1 MTRPAYLTND
11 RVALA
16 YFDGDCGHLALIDE
30 GYYITLLSTTS
41 ARPGHNIRVDDA
53 GTACQHP
60 QLCEGGSNRG
70 NTLTWHHDP
79 AQMGASFARDCRAR
93 MYKTR
98 AGYERAL
105 SNANF

>member
-16 YFDGDCGHLALIDE
+16 YFDGDVGHLTIIDE
-30 GYYITLLSTTS
+30 GYFKTVIHTTS
-41 ARPGHNIRVDDA
+41 ARPGHNIRVNDA

-70 NTLTWHHDP
+70 NTLTWHSDP
-79 AQMGASFARDCRAR
+79 AQMGADFARGCKAR
-93 MYKTR
+93 LYKTR

-105 SNANF
+105 NNANA